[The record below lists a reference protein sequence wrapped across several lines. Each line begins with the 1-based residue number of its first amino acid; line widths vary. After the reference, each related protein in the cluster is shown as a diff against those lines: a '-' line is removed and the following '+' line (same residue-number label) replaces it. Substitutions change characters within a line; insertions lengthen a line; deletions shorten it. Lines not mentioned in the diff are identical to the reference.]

1 MLERDYVGKHEA
13 YSKMYNINFDEN
25 FLFKSVSLKNP
36 PSVEEIN
43 KRYGFSLNIEQYNE
57 LVNKKRRIII
67 LKNYEIKIIIYKGN
81 YKNKENI
88 LFNDITK
95 IDNINENDLENYL
108 NNNLY
113 QLLPDE
119 YQKNIKIKEIYYKKL
134 DEEILY
140 KVQDYIV
147 KGEYKNN
154 IYKKMRSSNFDTLCI
169 EIE

>member
-1 MLERDYVGKHEA
+1 MLERDYLGKHES
-13 YSKMYNINFDEN
+13 YSKMYKIPFNEI